1 MVPDPIRTPRRP
13 AFRSPAA
20 EAQFSA
26 AYDAV
31 LAQWPVPVE
40 SVDLASEFGT
50 THVQVCGPA
59 DGPPL
64 VLLHGGGATSTVWFA
79 VVGDL
84 ARRHRVYAVDQI
96 GDAGRSVH
104 DGRPLRAAGDLTDWL
119 DTVLDGLGVPSTA
132 LAGHSYGGWLALS
145 YALSAP
151 QRVSRLVLLDPAEC
165 FTGTGPAYR
174 LRAIPLFV
182 RPSAQRMRAFLAWET
197 RGAAL
202 DPTWLHLMGL
212 AGGEV
217 RGTAVV
223 FPRRPD
229 AAALRAFPVPTLQ
242 VLAEHSRSLD
252 PGKAA
257 AGAAALLPDVTNT
270 VLPGASHHTIP
281 TEDGARLA
289 RLMTDFLH

>member
-1 MVPDPIRTPRRP
+1 MVPDPTRTPRRP
-13 AFRSPAA
+13 TFASPTA
-20 EAQFSA
+20 EAAFTA

-31 LAQWPVPVE
+31 LARWPVPVE
-40 SVDLASEFGT
+40 PVDLASEFGT

-79 VVGDL
+79 VVGEL

-104 DGRPLRAAGDLTDWL
+104 DGRPLRGAGDFAAWL

-132 LAGHSYGGWLALS
+132 LAGHSYGGWLALT

-151 QRVSRLVLLDPAEC
+151 GRVSRLVLLDPAEC

-182 RPSAQRMRAFLAWET
+182 RPSAERMRRFLAWET

-202 DPTWLHLMGL
+202 DPTWLHLVGL

-217 RGTAVV
+217 RGSPVV
-223 FPRRPD
+223 LPRRPD
-229 AAALRAFPVPTLQ
+229 DTALRTLTVPTLQ
-242 VLAEHSRSLD
+242 VLAERSRSLD
-252 PGKAA
+252 PRKAA
-257 AGAAALLPDVTNT
+257 ARAAALLPDVRNT

-289 RLMTDFLH
+289 RVLTDFLA